1 MRATASMPFIR
12 PPRGA
17 FRTSKPSG
25 YDLQITQPQPLVN
38 AGKPDEAASNALPA
52 FPAVLPG
59 GITSDDPWGG
69 AAPADG
75 TSRAV
80 DG

>member
-1 MRATASMPFIR
+1 MHFLR

-52 FPAVLPG
+52 FLAAVRKPARR
-59 GITSDDPWGG
+59 DDQ
-69 AAPADG
+69 
-75 TSRAV
+75 
-80 DG
+80 